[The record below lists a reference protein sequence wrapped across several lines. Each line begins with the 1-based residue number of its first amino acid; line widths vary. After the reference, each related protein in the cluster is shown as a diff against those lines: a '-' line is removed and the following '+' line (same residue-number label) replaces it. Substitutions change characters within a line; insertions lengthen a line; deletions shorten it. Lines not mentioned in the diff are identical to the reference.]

1 MRKIV
6 LDTNCLLISLP
17 KISPYRTV
25 WDAFL
30 RGSYQLCVSNEM
42 IEEYLEILSLKINP
56 RIATNVVSTILS
68 SKHLCFV
75 TPYYKF
81 GLIRN
86 DVDDNK
92 FVDCAIAIGAE
103 CIVSNDAHFR
113 ILQAIPFPAVKVMD
127 IASFAATCL

>member
-1 MRKIV
+1 M
-6 LDTNCLLISLP
+6 
-17 KISPYRTV
+17 
-25 WDAFL
+25 
-30 RGSYQLCVSNEM
+30 
-42 IEEYLEILSLKINP
+42 
-56 RIATNVVSTILS
+56 
-68 SKHLCFV
+68 